1 MSASGWTEKN
11 IKRTTVWHDAG
22 SGLGKEAI
30 LVMTT
35 VLSAQSDNSSFSDVR
50 ARSGEQLIAAAK
62 TGRKDPFG
70 ELCERHTKRSSAS
83 PIGSARLII
92 AKLSLAFWVR
102 AVPGYSRSACI
113 FDNKY

>member
-35 VLSAQSDNSSFSDVR
+35 VLSAQSDISGFSDVR
-50 ARSGEQLIAAAK
+50 VRSGEQLIAPAK
-62 TGRKDPFG
+62 IGRKDPFG
-70 ELCERHTKRSSAS
+70 ELYERYTKRSSCRPS
-83 PIGSARLII
+83 DG
-92 AKLSLAFWVR
+92 
-102 AVPGYSRSACI
+102 RS
-113 FDNKY
+113 